1 MMMNKILS
9 IIIILLMFQ
18 ACNKKADVET
28 PLYKIGEGVEVYKA
42 LLIWDSTCCSRTQIR
57 KTIIGEAPPVVD
69 YNELLYF
76 EWKKLN
82 YSNDDR
88 SLLLFTQNERDKI
101 FKLKPMAKPD
111 SGYAITL
118 NKEIIYS
125 GYYTSVISS
134 FYDRDVCFF
143 YSPIPNSIIVFWDSL
158 NSRRDK
164 YRNEPDPRYDPRLL
178 NRLRQDGKWKE

>member
-1 MMMNKILS
+1 
-9 IIIILLMFQ
+9 MFQ
-18 ACNKKADVET
+18 ACSKKEEKDT

-57 KTIIGEAPPVVD
+57 KTIIGEALPVVD

-76 EWKKLN
+76 AWKNIN
-82 YSNDDR
+82 YPSDDK
-88 SLLLFTQNERDKI
+88 SLLLFTENHRDKI
-101 FKLKPMAKPD
+101 FTLKLSVAKPD

-125 GYYTSVISS
+125 GYYKVGASS
-134 FYDRDVCFF
+134 FYDRDVCFS
-143 YSPIPNSIIVFWDSL
+143 YSPFPNAISVFWDSL
-158 NSRRDK
+158 NSRKDK

-178 NRLRQDGKWKE
+178 NRLRQDGKLKK

>member
-1 MMMNKILS
+1 MKYLNLF
-9 IIIILLMFQ
+9 ILLFMLQ
-18 ACNKKADVET
+18 SCGKKEGNET

-42 LLIWDSTCCSRTQIR
+42 LFIWDSTCCTRTQIR
-57 KTIIGEAPPVVD
+57 KTIIGEAPPVVN

-82 YSNDDR
+82 YTSNDK
-88 SLLLFTQNERDKI
+88 SLLLFTKNDRDKI
-101 FKLKPMAKPD
+101 FTLKPSVLKPD

-125 GYYTSVISS
+125 GYYKVGASS

-164 YRNEPDPRYDPRLL
+164 YRNETDPRYDPRLL
-178 NRLRQDGKWKE
+178 NRLRQDGKLKE